1 MHLSANLIK
10 ICLDYLHLIHKTQR
24 NLIKILHDLDN
35 RHFILPKFG
44 SSAKFFNTTLK
55 REISMKKE
63 NDSFIVVDELLQLI
77 LEEIDIGIHVINQD
91 GKTMVYNR
99 KMMEIEMMNEEDV
112 LHKNLLDVFTFQ
124 KNQSSTLLEALQ
136 KGKIRKNIK
145 QSYFNNKGKEVT
157 TINDTYPIM
166 KDNKIVGAIEMV
178 RDVTELKQ
186 SVQDGILQNRNT
198 RYTFEQ
204 LIGESTSFKNV
215 VEEAKRSAR
224 TSSSVLLVG
233 ETGTGK
239 ELFAQSIHN
248 ASARAIKPFIS
259 QNCAALPESLIESIL
274 FGTKKGAFTGAIDKP
289 GLFEEANGGTLLLD
303 EINSL
308 SPNLQAKLLRV
319 IQERKVRRI
328 GDITEKDINVRIIA
342 TINEDPIEAISNN
355 HLRKDLYYRLSVVS
369 IFLPPLNDRKE
380 DILLLANFF
389 IQKYNRLFG
398 HKVRNLDESVRQFF
412 LQHSWPGNVR
422 ELEHMIEGAMNLV
435 ENETAITLFH
445 LPTRFINELKN
456 NINQD
461 QNNEN
466 IQENIDQSIPIDDE
480 LNLKNTLFHTEK
492 QHIMNVLNEHKG
504 NITQAAKA
512 LGISRQNLQYR
523 IRKFKLSND

>member
-1 MHLSANLIK
+1 
-10 ICLDYLHLIHKTQR
+10 
-24 NLIKILHDLDN
+24 
-35 RHFILPKFG
+35 
-44 SSAKFFNTTLK
+44 
-55 REISMKKE
+55 MK
-63 NDSFIVVDELLQLI
+63 NDKQNFLAVDELLQLI
-77 LEEIDIGIHVINQD
+77 LEEIDIGIHVVDQEAN
-91 GKTMVYNR
+91 TMVYNR

-136 KGKIRKNIK
+136 KGKVRKNIK

-166 KDNKIVGAIEMV
+166 KENKIIGAIEMV

-186 SVQDGILQNRNT
+186 SVQEGILQNRNT
-198 RYTFEQ
+198 RYTFDQ
-204 LIGESTSFKNV
+204 LIGVSHSFKSIIV
-215 VEEAKRSAR
+215 DAKRSAK
-224 TSSSVLLVG
+224 TSSSVLIVG

-248 ASARAIKPFIS
+248 ASQRATKPFIS

-328 GDITEKDINVRIIA
+328 GDTSEKELDVRIIA
-342 TINEDPIEAISNN
+342 TINEDPIEAIANN

-369 IFLPPLNDRKE
+369 LFLPPLRERFD

-398 HKVRNLDESVRQFF
+398 HRVTNLDENVMNFF
-412 LQHSWPGNVR
+412 LNHNWPGNIR

-435 ENETAITLFH
+435 ENDTTISSTH
-445 LPTRFINELKN
+445 LPSRFFNEKRTINSGPISRQTKEVLLPKP
-456 NINQD
+456 D
-461 QNNEN
+461 
-466 IQENIDQSIPIDDE
+466 SIVE
-480 LNLKNTLFHTEK
+480 QTNLKNTLLNQEK
-492 QHIMNVLNEHKG
+492 QHIMNVLNEHNG
-504 NITQAAKA
+504 NITQAAKK

-523 IRKFKLSND
+523 IRKFNLLND

>member
-1 MHLSANLIK
+1 
-10 ICLDYLHLIHKTQR
+10 
-24 NLIKILHDLDN
+24 
-35 RHFILPKFG
+35 
-44 SSAKFFNTTLK
+44 
-55 REISMKKE
+55 MKKDKDP
-63 NDSFIVVDELLQLI
+63 NLVVDELLQLI
-77 LEEIDIGIHVINQD
+77 LEEIDIGIHVVNHE
-91 GKTMVYNR
+91 GKTIVYNR

-124 KNQSSTLLEALQ
+124 NNQSSTLLEALQ

-145 QSYFNNKGKEVT
+145 QSYFNNRGKEVT

-186 SVQDGILQNRNT
+186 SVQDGIMQNRNT

-204 LIGESTSFKNV
+204 LIGESPSFKIIIDD
-215 VEEAKRSAR
+215 AKRSAR
-224 TSSSVLLVG
+224 TSSSVLLIG

-248 ASARAIKPFIS
+248 ASHRSTKPFIS
-259 QNCAALPESLIESIL
+259 QNCAALPETLIESIL

-319 IQERKVRRI
+319 LQDRKVRRI
-328 GDITEKDINVRIIA
+328 GDMTEKELDVRIIA
-342 TINEDPIEAISNN
+342 TINEDPIEAIANN

-369 IFLPPLNDRKE
+369 LFLPPLRERKE

-398 HKVRNLDESVRQFF
+398 HTVTKLDDHVAQFF
-412 LQHSWPGNVR
+412 LQHNWPGNIR

-435 ENETAITLFH
+435 ENETTITSFH
-445 LPTRFINELKN
+445 LPTRFFNEVSSMN
-456 NINQD
+456 NNLTKPLDTLQAKKT
-461 QNNEN
+461 NNEN
-466 IQENIDQSIPIDDE
+466 EDNHF
-480 LNLKNTLFHTEK
+480 NLKSTLLDKEK
-492 QHIMNVLNEHKG
+492 QHILTVLSEQNG
-504 NITQAAKA
+504 NITKAAKI

-523 IRKFKLSND
+523 IRKFNITNEK

>member
-1 MHLSANLIK
+1 M
-10 ICLDYLHLIHKTQR
+10 
-24 NLIKILHDLDN
+24 
-35 RHFILPKFG
+35 
-44 SSAKFFNTTLK
+44 K
-55 REISMKKE
+55 RENYMK
-63 NDSFIVVDELLQLI
+63 NDKQNFLAVDELLQLI
-77 LEEIDIGIHVINQD
+77 LEEIDIGIHVVDQD
-91 GKTMVYNR
+91 ANTMVYNR

-136 KGKIRKNIK
+136 KGKVRKNIK

-166 KDNKIVGAIEMV
+166 KENKIIGAIEMV

-186 SVQDGILQNRNT
+186 SVQEGILQNRNT

-204 LIGESTSFKNV
+204 LIGTSWAFKSII
-215 VEEAKRSAR
+215 EDAKRSAK
-224 TSSSVLLVG
+224 TSSSVLIVG

-248 ASARAIKPFIS
+248 ASKRATKPFIS

-328 GDITEKDINVRIIA
+328 GEINEKELDVRIIA
-342 TINEDPIEAISNN
+342 TINEDPIEAIANN

-369 IFLPPLNDRKE
+369 LFLPPLRERFE

-398 HKVRNLDESVRQFF
+398 HRVTNLDENVANFF
-412 LQHSWPGNVR
+412 LNHNWPGNIR
-422 ELEHMIEGAMNLV
+422 ELEHMIEGAMNLI
-435 ENETAITLFH
+435 EDETIISTTH
-445 LPTRFINELKN
+445 LPSRFFNEKRITSAAPTAQQN
-456 NINQD
+456 REIKINQS
-461 QNNEN
+461 ELT
-466 IQENIDQSIPIDDE
+466 DDKS
-480 LNLKNTLFHTEK
+480 NLKNTLLNNEK
-492 QHIMNVLNEHKG
+492 QYIINVLNEHNG
-504 NITQAAKA
+504 NITQAAKK

-523 IRKFKLSND
+523 IRKFNLSND